1 MNKHKLSTWQLALI
15 STGGMFGAGWLFSPY
30 YGFQMAG
37 VGVLFSWIITAALTI
52 IIGLAF
58 IEIASLLPVLGGIS
72 RFVGVTHNRNL
83 AFIFL
88 SFTWLSY
95 VVYLPLEA
103 QSAIQY
109 IGFWWSDL
117 VHQTPHGVELSKLG
131 FGFAIAVIL
140 GLTWFNT
147 FFITNVAK
155 LNSWVSVGKLMI
167 PVCVVVVMILSF
179 GKWQNIT
186 DNLHA
191 TPISFEHILLAIT
204 TSGLAFAFTGFQ
216 NALILANYAKNYK
229 KAVPASIFSAVI
241 FGGLIYFCLSLAFI
255 ACLPAGHPLGINA
268 VAPLL
273 GLVVLFNAHILFT
286 ILFLDAVSAPLGT
299 ANVYTAVT
307 GRVLYSLGT
316 DFFPKSF
323 LTKLNKF
330 KTPSGALWLNGFI
343 GICFLMPF
351 PTWKQLVDFL
361 SSIVVFSYL
370 AAPIALIILRR
381 ALPDSADRV
390 FKVKY
395 YNVVGY
401 LGFACCSLLIYWSG
415 QSNLFYLTIFLVLT
429 TIAYGIFVKGSNP
442 IKALS
447 QSWYLVIYVLL
458 MGVVSHL
465 REANAIGFPIDNLF
479 IIALGLI
486 TCKIMLSSSLKQDE
500 IVQNMSHLKEEVTS
514 IINE

>member
-1 MNKHKLSTWQLALI
+1 MSKTKLSTWQLALI

-30 YGFQMAG
+30 YGFQAAG
-37 VGVLFSWIITAALTI
+37 IGVLFSWIITATLTI

-58 IEIASLLPVLGGIS
+58 IEVSTLLPVLGGVS

-117 VHQTPHGVELSKLG
+117 INQTPHGVELSGLG
-131 FGFAIAVIL
+131 VAFATTIIL
-140 GLTWFNT
+140 GLTWFNI

-155 LNSWVSVGKLMI
+155 LNSWISIGKLMI
-167 PVCVVVVMILSF
+167 PICVVVVMILSF
-179 GKWQNIT
+179 GKWQNIV

-204 TSGLAFAFTGFQ
+204 TSGLAFGFTGFQ
-216 NALILANYAKNYK
+216 NALILANYAKNHK
-229 KAVPASIFSAVI
+229 KAVPYSVFSAVI

-255 ACLPAGHPLGINA
+255 ACLPAGQTLGANA

-286 ILFLDAVSAPLGT
+286 ILFLDAISAPLGT

-316 DFFPKSF
+316 DFFPNSF

-351 PTWKQLVDFL
+351 PTWKELVNFL

-381 ALPDSADRV
+381 AIPDSIDRA

-395 YNVVGY
+395 HKVIGY

-415 QSNLFYLTIFLVLT
+415 ENNLFYLTIFLVLA
-429 TIAYGIFVKGSNP
+429 TIAYGIFVKGSTP

-447 QSWYLVIYVLL
+447 QSWYLVLYVLL

-465 REANAIGFPIDNLF
+465 RGTSTIGFPEDNLV
-479 IIALGLI
+479 IIVLGLI
-486 TCKIMLSSSLKQDE
+486 TCKIMISSSLKQDE
-500 IVQNMSHLKEEVTS
+500 IVKNMSHLKEEVTS

>member
-1 MNKHKLSTWQLALI
+1 MGKNKLSTWQLALI

-30 YGFQMAG
+30 YGFQTAG
-37 VGVLFSWIITAALTI
+37 VGVLISWVITTCLTI

-58 IEIASLLPVLGGIS
+58 IEIASLLPVLGGVS

-117 VHQTPHGVELSKLG
+117 VHSTAHGVELSGLG
-131 FGFAIAVIL
+131 FTFAVAIII

-147 FFITNVAK
+147 FFLTNVAK
-155 LNSWVSVGKLMI
+155 LNSWVSIGKLMI
-167 PVCVVVVMILSF
+167 PVCIVVVMIISF
-179 GKWQNIT
+179 GKWQNIV

-191 TPISFEHILLAIT
+191 TPISFEHTLLAIT

-216 NALILANYAKNYK
+216 NALILANYATNYK
-229 KAVPASIFSAVI
+229 KAVPYSVFSAVG
-241 FGGLIYFCLSLAFI
+241 FGGLVYFCLSLAFI
-255 ACLPAGHPLGINA
+255 VCLPAGHPLGTNA

-286 ILFLDAVSAPLGT
+286 ILFLDAISAPLGT

-330 KTPSGALWLNGFI
+330 KTPSGALWINGLI

-351 PTWKQLVDFL
+351 PTWKELVDFL
-361 SSIVVFSYL
+361 SSIIVFSYL
-370 AAPIALIILRR
+370 AAPTALIILRR
-381 ALPDSADRV
+381 ALPESVDRV

-395 YNVVGY
+395 PKVVGY
-401 LGFACCSLLIYWSG
+401 LGFVCCSLLIYWSG
-415 QSNLFYLTIFLVLT
+415 QNNLLYLTIFLVLT
-429 TIAYGIFVKGSNP
+429 TIAYGIFGKSNNP
-442 IKALS
+442 IKALL
-447 QSWYLVIYVLL
+447 QSYYLIVYVLL
-458 MGVVSHL
+458 MGLVSHL
-465 REANAIGFPIDNLF
+465 HETNSIGFPIDNIV
-479 IIALGLI
+479 IIVLGLI
-486 TCKIMLSSSLKQDE
+486 TCKIMISSSLKQDE
-500 IVQNMSHLKEEVTS
+500 IITNMAHLKEEVTS